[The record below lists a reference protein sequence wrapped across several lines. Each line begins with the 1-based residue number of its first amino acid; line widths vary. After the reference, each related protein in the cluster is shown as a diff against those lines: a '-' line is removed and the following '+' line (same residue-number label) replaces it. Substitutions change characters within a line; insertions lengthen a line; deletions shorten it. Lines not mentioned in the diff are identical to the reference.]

1 MPKKVVV
8 AKLGDCEIL
17 VVNTWFSGLTLLVND
32 EEIRKYDNL
41 VAVSKDK
48 PIISEH
54 VEINGS
60 KRLIE
65 VFVHAVFTVKI
76 KICVDGAHISGDYF

>member
-17 VVNTWFSGLTLLVND
+17 VVNTWFSGLTLLVNG

-41 VAVSKDK
+41 AAVSKDK

-65 VFVHAVFTVKI
+65 VFVYAVFTVKI
-76 KICVDGAHISGDYF
+76 KICVDGAHISGDDF